1 MSVNSEMTAIADLIR
16 GLRGV
21 SGKMGLDAMK
31 GHLQDEQDGLDSALA
46 ALTEKGV
53 TVPDGT
59 KVDGLAALIA
69 AIEAGGGSGPEIAN
83 YYVFGGAFTPSEDVS
98 SNLVLATTESLGL
111 PIGYINDRKK
121 NLFGAVWSIGGYLGE
136 TNYINAAM
144 TAPKQYYINPNTSN
158 SATGAVLKEISSVS
172 RKTIMFS
179 GYSAWDIS
187 LTCDTSYMLKA
198 GVEYAWAAFIPK
210 ELSE

>member
-83 YYVFGGAFTPSEDVS
+83 YYVFGGSFTPAEDVS
-98 SNLVLATTESLGL
+98 STLELATNESLGL
-111 PIGYINDRKK
+111 PSSYIYNNRLF
-121 NLFGAVWSIGGYLGE
+121 LFGAVWSTGGYFRE
-136 TNYINAAM
+136 TNYITAAM
-144 TAPKQYYINPNTSN
+144 TSPKQRYNNTMSS
-158 SATGAVLKEISSVS
+158 SATGVLLKDNNVAFKKS
-172 RKTIMFS
+172 IMFEGS
-179 GYSAWDIS
+179 YPINVS
-187 LTCDTSYMLKA
+187 LTCDASNMLKA
-198 GVEYAWAAFIPK
+198 GAEYAWVAFIPK
-210 ELSE
+210 E